1 MVRTRSKVVES
12 VDSGPSSAPILV
24 PAPARKKQEAA
35 KKTTRVPKEAAKVTT
50 VVERTL
56 GISATNLCHLI
67 DAQRR
72 IYEDQGWVDLSEEVC
87 KGISRGRLNY
97 LVLKHTM
104 PV

>member
-1 MVRTRSKVVES
+1 MRTRSAA
-12 VDSGPSSAPILV
+12 GPSDTPAAVVAP
-24 PAPARKKQEAA
+24 PRSKRAAPAAPAAAA
-35 KKTTRVPKEAAKVTT
+35 KKKKQKAATATKT
-50 VVERTL
+50 VVERML
-56 GISATNLCHLI
+56 GISATELSQLI

-97 LVLKHTM
+97 LVMKHTM